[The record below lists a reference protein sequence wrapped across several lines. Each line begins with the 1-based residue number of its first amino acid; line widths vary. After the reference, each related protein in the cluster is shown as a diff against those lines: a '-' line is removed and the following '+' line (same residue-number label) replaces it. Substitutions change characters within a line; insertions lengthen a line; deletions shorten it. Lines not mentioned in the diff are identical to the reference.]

1 MVEQHLP
8 DGRLVYLHCSSI
20 FNGPYAQIRQLKKVR
35 QLLEKHQNSIK
46 ILTKEY
52 TLPDIAAVAKGLL
65 ENQVFE
71 SLPEAKLRYPELF
84 RPSSK
89 SQKAKRVASEVEVL
103 RTEAQAVQDAV
114 LSSDDKG
121 GENFEES
128 SKVDEHE
135 ATLEKEVEIEECVQ
149 VGRPKLGQQSP
160 SEAHRMLPVPKL
172 HPIYLPY
179 RTQHRILHLVQALL
193 EHCCLDFGN
202 AWAPEMMQAH
212 RWDGAESIELTQWT
226 RRFSPIAKSLPAT
239 AIIETSGQSLNDVLF
254 ATSSLRHSAVH
265 RLRTST
271 AGMMRMLKAAINFTE
286 ALNDSKRTERITEI
300 KTQLEAS
307 IEEIV
312 QHQNL
317 LERKLTDQLQDI
329 ARRRAELEELERSCV
344 QEMLEADEQQR
355 TEVGAALEGF
365 LVGSTQVSNFDDDSN
380 VDVGEAKTDA
390 KAEEETDDGSQV
402 DVIYSLV

>member
-1 MVEQHLP
+1 MVQQHLP
-8 DGRLVYLHCSSI
+8 DGKLVYLHCSSI
-20 FNGPYAQIRQLKKVR
+20 FNGPHAQIRQLKKVR
-35 QLLEKHQNSIK
+35 QLLEKNQESIQ
-46 ILTKEY
+46 ILTNEY
-52 TLPDIAAVAKGLL
+52 TLLDIAAVAKGLL
-65 ENQVFE
+65 EDQVFE
-71 SLPEAKLRYPELF
+71 LLPEAKLRYPELF

-89 SQKAKRVASEVEVL
+89 SQKAKRVASEAEVL

-121 GENFEES
+121 GENSGES
-128 SKVDEHE
+128 SKVDEQE
-135 ATLEKEVEIEECVQ
+135 ATLEKKVKTEECVQ
-149 VGRPKLGQQSP
+149 VGPPELGQHSP
-160 SEAHRMLPVPKL
+160 SEAHGMLPVPKL

-193 EHCCLDFGN
+193 EQCCLDFGN
-202 AWAPEMMQAH
+202 AWAPEMMQAR

-226 RRFSPIAKSLPAT
+226 RRFAPVAKSLPAT
-239 AIIETSGQSLNDVLF
+239 AIIETSGQSLNEVLF
-254 ATSSLRHSAVH
+254 ATSPLRHSAVH

-271 AGMMRMLKAAINFTE
+271 AGMIRMLKAAVTFTE
-286 ALNDSKRTERITEI
+286 ALNDSKRTERITEL
-300 KTQLEAS
+300 KTQLEAG

-344 QEMLEADEQQR
+344 QEMLEADKQQR
-355 TEVGAALEGF
+355 TEVGAALEIS
-365 LVGSTQVSNFDDDSN
+365 LASSTQVSNVDDDSN
-380 VDVGEAKTDA
+380 VHVGEEKPDA
-390 KAEEETDDGSQV
+390 DAEEETDDGSLV

>member
-35 QLLEKHQNSIK
+35 QLLEKHQKSIK

-84 RPSSK
+84 LPSSK

-135 ATLEKEVEIEECVQ
+135 ATLEKEVEIEECVP
-149 VGRPKLGQQSP
+149 VGRPKLGQAPPLRPRQG
-160 SEAHRMLPVPKL
+160 
-172 HPIYLPY
+172 Y
-179 RTQHRILHLVQALL
+179 R
-193 EHCCLDFGN
+193 
-202 AWAPEMMQAH
+202 
-212 RWDGAESIELTQWT
+212 
-226 RRFSPIAKSLPAT
+226 
-239 AIIETSGQSLNDVLF
+239 
-254 ATSSLRHSAVH
+254 
-265 RLRTST
+265 
-271 AGMMRMLKAAINFTE
+271 
-286 ALNDSKRTERITEI
+286 
-300 KTQLEAS
+300 
-307 IEEIV
+307 
-312 QHQNL
+312 
-317 LERKLTDQLQDI
+317 
-329 ARRRAELEELERSCV
+329 
-344 QEMLEADEQQR
+344 
-355 TEVGAALEGF
+355 
-365 LVGSTQVSNFDDDSN
+365 
-380 VDVGEAKTDA
+380 
-390 KAEEETDDGSQV
+390 
-402 DVIYSLV
+402 